1 MSRSRSKDR
10 ARGKN
15 KPQATGAGAPDE
27 LKETSSSRGRP
38 LTGTV
43 ESAASG
49 DDNAASNADSKER
62 DPIEGKVRSV
72 STSDEQ
78 PAGAA
83 GASGTSQP
91 GSGNPESPASETAA
105 AGGSA
110 SDAPKAGADP
120 SQTPKPEAS
129 KPVDNKPETP
139 KTDSPKAGSDK
150 SEPVKSSTGTTKTEP
165 PKPAASAPAAA
176 KPATGPGSNGG
187 GRVPP
192 TPPGAGGNGSGR
204 SSKMPLI
211 VGGVALV
218 LALGIGMNAASNANK
233 AQDMV
238 NATNDRL
245 STALRELNQ
254 MQERTQAL
262 PDTISRLE
270 REVRDELAQ
279 ALEKARND
287 VAGIE
292 QRQVRR
298 LETLEEGLTALQ
310 DDSAR
315 PHREWQVAEVR
326 YLMRIADHRLSL
338 MDDAQGAL
346 AALNAADEML
356 KAIGDPRFGEVR
368 DAIALEKQA
377 LESYDGTQ
385 VSQLVAELEQIT
397 AELKPMPLKMPEAEN
412 GAARLL
418 MVNGEPAEDAAW
430 WERAYFQV
438 MNELNQHVTV
448 RRHAQPVRSMPD
460 ADAELFM
467 RQVLALRIESARLA
481 ALRLDAEDYRAN
493 LKGAQELLVEYF
505 ASEPV
510 APLLKRLQDLEQRE
524 LRAERPDI
532 SGSLEKLSGLEG

>member
-1 MSRSRSKDR
+1 M
-10 ARGKN
+10 
-15 KPQATGAGAPDE
+15 
-27 LKETSSSRGRP
+27 
-38 LTGTV
+38 
-43 ESAASG
+43 
-49 DDNAASNADSKER
+49 
-62 DPIEGKVRSV
+62 
-72 STSDEQ
+72 
-78 PAGAA
+78 
-83 GASGTSQP
+83 
-91 GSGNPESPASETAA
+91 
-105 AGGSA
+105 
-110 SDAPKAGADP
+110 
-120 SQTPKPEAS
+120 
-129 KPVDNKPETP
+129 DNKPENP
-139 KTDSPKAGSDK
+139 KTYSPKAGSEK
-150 SEPVKSSTGTTKTEP
+150 SEPMKTTAQAPKTG
-165 PKPAASAPAAA
+165 AAAAA
-176 KPATGPGSNGG
+176 KPASGPGASGG

-192 TPPGAGGNGSGR
+192 TPPASGGNGNGR
-204 SSKMPLI
+204 GGKMPLI

-245 STALRELNQ
+245 SSALRELNQ

-270 REVRDELAQ
+270 QEVRDELAQ
-279 ALEKARND
+279 ALDKARND

-292 QRQVRR
+292 QRQARR

-338 MDDAQGAL
+338 MGDAQGAM
-346 AALNAADEML
+346 AALKAADDML

-368 DAIALEKQA
+368 DAIAAEQQA
-377 LESYDGTQ
+377 LANYDGTQ
-385 VSQLVAELEQIT
+385 VSQVVAELEQIT

-412 GAARLL
+412 GAATRLL
-418 MVNGEPAEDAAW
+418 MVNGEPTEDAPW

-438 MNELNQHVTV
+438 MNELHQHVTV

-481 ALRLDAEDYRAN
+481 ALRLDTEDYRAN
-493 LKGAQELLVEYF
+493 LKGAQELLVDYF

>member
-1 MSRSRSKDR
+1 M
-10 ARGKN
+10 
-15 KPQATGAGAPDE
+15 
-27 LKETSSSRGRP
+27 
-38 LTGTV
+38 
-43 ESAASG
+43 
-49 DDNAASNADSKER
+49 
-62 DPIEGKVRSV
+62 
-72 STSDEQ
+72 
-78 PAGAA
+78 
-83 GASGTSQP
+83 
-91 GSGNPESPASETAA
+91 
-105 AGGSA
+105 
-110 SDAPKAGADP
+110 
-120 SQTPKPEAS
+120 
-129 KPVDNKPETP
+129 DNKPETP
-139 KTDSPKAGSDK
+139 KTDSPKAGSEK
-150 SEPVKSSTGTTKTEP
+150 SEPVKTTGAAKTEP
-165 PKPAASAPAAA
+165 PKTGASAPAAA
-176 KPATGPGSNGG
+176 KPATGPGSTGG

-192 TPPGAGGNGSGR
+192 TPPASGGNGGGR

-254 MQERTQAL
+254 LQERTQAL

-292 QRQVRR
+292 QRQARR

-377 LESYDGTQ
+377 LENYDGTQ